1 MDFLIESKR
10 VRNHSLVIT
19 DRSSLKN
26 QLASKRMCSLTSLLI
41 TLKNKLMKQTNW
53 IIMRTRDNP
62 IIPGNRKRISM
73 SCKEKPAESPDTINN
88 LMYLYKMKDNKGHQ

>member
-1 MDFLIESKR
+1 
-10 VRNHSLVIT
+10 
-19 DRSSLKN
+19 
-26 QLASKRMCSLTSLLI
+26 
-41 TLKNKLMKQTNW
+41 
-53 IIMRTRDNP
+53 MRTRDNP